1 MFSKNIVLFHL
12 LLPTT
17 EPVQGLE
24 GRSLSQKSL
33 GAQQEMLLCFVD
45 RLCVVKYC
53 ADVSKAF
60 FLKAVFLV
68 MTVSENRVNRAS
80 YLNQTPS
87 EKTQFACLSNPMLST
102 AHQVSCE
109 EEEEEELILRHQF
122 QFM

>member
-1 MFSKNIVLFHL
+1 MSKHNNNNITAVFSKNIVLFHL

-53 ADVSKAF
+53 ADV
-60 FLKAVFLV
+60 LKAVFLV
-68 MTVSENRVNRAS
+68 MTVSENRVKVPF
-80 YLNQTPS
+80 LCVFPS
-87 EKTQFACLSNPMLST
+87 
-102 AHQVSCE
+102 
-109 EEEEEELILRHQF
+109 
-122 QFM
+122 